1 LPAFNN
7 LAMSASEGPFR
18 LHRILRRPFAF
29 YTPLGPIQIPEPL
42 KQFLNCLF
50 AWVHIAHRGLNV
62 IASSYVLQRER
73 ILVLPGLGQKV
84 PVSLS
89 GGSCL

>member
-1 LPAFNN
+1 
-7 LAMSASEGPFR
+7 MSAPEGPFP

-29 YTPLGPIQIPEPL
+29 YTPLRPTQIPEPH

-62 IASSYVLQRER
+62 IVSSYVLQRER
-73 ILVLPGLGQKV
+73 IRVRPGLGQKV
-84 PVSLS
+84 PVA
-89 GGSCL
+89 